1 MLTTYF
7 RNAARAFRNSRLFS
21 TINILG
27 LSIGISAA
35 LVIFWVADYELSFDR
50 FEPNRDRI
58 FKVVQEGSFNGNPA
72 HAGAVPGPLGAAV
85 QKELTGL
92 ELTIPYFTY
101 QSEGTAKVIVLP
113 SAATAGADPRATK
126 PAIFKKQ
133 SNIVYTTPGYFSLVP
148 HRWLAGSPQAS
159 MSNPFNVVLTES
171 RARLYFPDETP
182 TDAVGRQL
190 SYDKTLVTVSGVVK
204 DEDEHTDLGAAEFI
218 SHATIAKTWLQ
229 DEFMM
234 NKWDDW
240 MNYNHLFLK
249 LAPGAT
255 QARAEA
261 QLDGL
266 YKKYHPA
273 DPKSKDGWH
282 LKLVPLADLHFN
294 PFYQIPGHRVASK
307 PALYSLLAIAAFLL
321 LLATINFI
329 NLSTAQATRRAK
341 EIGVRKT
348 MGGSR
353 GQLIRLFLGET
364 LFLVL
369 LATGLSMAL
378 TPVLIEA
385 FSGFIP
391 PDLHADWLRHPGSLL
406 FLALLIPVLTALAGA
421 YPAFLLSGFNPV
433 RVLKD
438 QHYSSTSSTSGA
450 RLRRT
455 LTVGQFVIAQ
465 FFVIATLL
473 VGKQIYY
480 GLNQDLGFRR
490 TAILTFNTPWDS
502 VATHKKHLFELVKAI
517 PGVEMASRA
526 FFSPGGDG
534 GAFGGVSFKPRPDIK
549 ADVVTR
555 WGDSTYL
562 HLYDIRLLAGRNLHN
577 SDTATEVLINN
588 TYARLLGFHKPADA
602 LGQRLTFYGKKDV
615 PIVGVMADFH
625 EESMHDA
632 ILPLEM
638 TNRAGDLFHIRLA
651 SLAVAPGVID
661 RLRKAFHE
669 VYPDDDLE
677 YSFVDKKIAQ
687 WYKAEQDI
695 IHLLYWATGLT
706 IGISCLGLLGL
717 VVYTT
722 NTRTKEIGIRKVL
735 GATVVNIVRI
745 LSGEFL
751 RLVALASAIAIPV
764 AWWAADRWL
773 SNFAYRTPMSAWV
786 FIAGGVFLLL
796 VALLTLSFQTIKT
809 ALANPVRSLRTE

>member
-1 MLTTYF
+1 MQYL
-7 RNAARAFRNSRLFS
+7 RNAARTFRTSRLFS
-21 TINILG
+21 IINILG

-85 QKELTGL
+85 QRELTGL

-101 QSEGTAKVIVLP
+101 QVDGTAKVIVP
-113 SAATAGADPRATK
+113 PGVATQGVAVQATK
-126 PAIFKKQ
+126 PAEFKKQ
-133 SNIVYTTPGYFSLVP
+133 PHIVYTTPDYFTLVP
-148 HRWLAGSPQAS
+148 HRWLAGSPQTS
-159 MSNPFNVVLTES
+159 MSNPFNVVLSES
-171 RARLYFPDETP
+171 RAKLYFPGENP
-182 TDAVGRQL
+182 TDIVGRQL
-190 SYDKTLVTVSGVVK
+190 SYDKMLVTVSGVIK

-234 NKWDDW
+234 KQWDDW
-240 MNYNHLFLK
+240 MGYNHLYLK
-249 LAPGAT
+249 LAPGVTPA
-255 QARAEA
+255 QIEA
-261 QLDGL
+261 QLEAL
-266 YKKYHPA
+266 YQKYHPSN
-273 DPKSKDGWH
+273 PQRKDGWH
-282 LKLVPLADLHFN
+282 LKLAPLAELHFN
-294 PFYQIPGHRVASK
+294 PLFQTAGHRVASK
-307 PALYSLLAIAAFLL
+307 PALYSLLAIALFLL
-321 LLATINFI
+321 LLATINFV

-341 EIGVRKT
+341 EIGVRKA

-364 LFLVL
+364 LFLVG
-369 LATGLSMAL
+369 LATLLSMAL
-378 TPVLIEA
+378 TPVLIAA
-385 FSGFIP
+385 FAGFIP
-391 PDLHADWLRHPGSLL
+391 PDLRADWLRHPGSLL
-406 FLALLIPVLTALAGA
+406 FLALLVPVLTALAGA

-438 QHYSSTSSTSGA
+438 QHFSPTSNTSGA

-480 GLNQDLGFRR
+480 GLNKDLGFRH
-490 TAILTFNTPWDS
+490 TAILTFNTPFDS
-502 VATHKKHLFELVKAI
+502 VATHKKHLLDIVKAT
-517 PGVEMASRA
+517 PGVERASLA

-534 GAFGGVSFKPRPDIK
+534 GAVGGVSFKPRPDVK
-549 ADVVTR
+549 AEVLTR
-555 WGDSTYL
+555 WGDSSYL
-562 HLYDIRLLAGRNLHN
+562 RLYDIRLLAGRNLHN
-577 SDTATEVLINN
+577 SDTITEVLINN
-588 TYARLLGFHKPADA
+588 TYARLLGFNKPADA

-632 ILPLEM
+632 IQPLEM
-638 TNRAGDLFHIRLA
+638 TNRAGNMFHIRLA
-651 SLAVAPGVID
+651 SLATAPGVID
-661 RLRKAFHE
+661 RLQKAFHE
-669 VYPDDDLE
+669 VYPDDDFE
-677 YSFVDKKIAQ
+677 YSFVDQKVAQ

-695 IHLLYWATGLT
+695 MHLLYWATGLT

-735 GATVVNIVRI
+735 GATVGNIVSI
-745 LSGEFL
+745 LSAEFL
-751 RLVALASAIAIPV
+751 RLVLLASAIAIPV

-786 FIAGGVFLLL
+786 FIAGGLFL
-796 VALLTLSFQTIKT
+796 VAVALITLSFQTIKT

>member
-1 MLTTYF
+1 MPNNYF
-7 RNAARAFRNSRLFS
+7 LNATRSIRRSKVFTA
-21 TINILG
+21 INILG

-35 LVIFWVADYELSFDR
+35 LVIFWIADYELSFDR

-58 FKVVQEGSFNGNPA
+58 YQVVQEGSFNGNAA

-85 QKELTGL
+85 QNELTGI

-101 QSEGTAKVIVLP
+101 PFRGTAKVIV
-113 SAATAGADPRATK
+113 AGNT
-126 PAIFKKQ
+126 PAVFNKQ
-133 SNIVYTTPGYFSLVP
+133 PGIVFTTPDYFSLVP
-148 HRWLAGSPQAS
+148 HRWLAGSPRTS
-159 MSNPFNVVLTES
+159 MHNPFNVVLTES
-171 RARLYFPDETP
+171 RARLYFPDKTP
-182 TDAVGRQL
+182 TDVVGKQL
-190 SYDKTLVTVSGVVK
+190 SYDKMLVAVSGVVK

-218 SHATIAKTWLQ
+218 SQSTIAKTGLQ
-229 DEFMM
+229 DQFMM
-234 NKWDDW
+234 SQWDDW
-240 MNYNHLFLK
+240 MGYNHLYLK
-249 LAPGAT
+249 LAAGVT

-261 QLDGL
+261 QLDAL
-266 YKKYHPA
+266 YKKSHPS

-282 LKLVPLADLHFN
+282 LRLLPLADLHFSSY
-294 PFYQIPGHRVASK
+294 YQAPGHRVASK

-353 GQLIRLFLGET
+353 GRLIRLFLGET
-364 LFLVL
+364 FFLVL
-369 LATGLSMAL
+369 LATLLSMIL

-385 FSGFIP
+385 FAGFIP

-406 FLALLIPVLTALAGA
+406 FLALLIPALTLLAGA

-433 RVLKD
+433 QVLKD
-438 QHYSSTSSTSGA
+438 QHYSPTGSNSGA
-450 RLRRT
+450 RLRRI

-473 VGKQIYY
+473 VGKQVFY

-490 TAILTFNTPWDS
+490 TAILTFETPYDS
-502 VATHKKHLFELVKAI
+502 VATHKKHLFETVKSI

-534 GAFGGVSFKPRPDIK
+534 GAVGGVSFKPRPDVK
-549 ADVVTR
+549 AAVLTR
-555 WGDSTYL
+555 WGDSSYL
-562 HLYDIRLLAGRNLHN
+562 HLYDIKLVAGRNLRN
-577 SDTATEVLINN
+577 SDTITEVLINN
-588 TYARLLGFHKPADA
+588 TYARLLGFTNPADA

-625 EESMHDA
+625 EGSMREA
-632 ILPLEM
+632 IQPLEM
-638 TNRAGDLFHIRLA
+638 TNRLGDMFHIRLA
-651 SLAVAPGVID
+651 SPAAASTVID
-661 RLRKAFHE
+661 RLQKAFHD
-669 VYPDDDLE
+669 VYPDDDFE
-677 YSFVDKKIAQ
+677 YSFIDYKIAR

-706 IGISCLGLLGL
+706 VLVSCLGLLGL

-722 NTRTKEIGIRKVL
+722 NTRAKEIGIRKVL
-735 GATVVNIVRI
+735 GATVGNIVRI

-751 RLVALASAIAIPV
+751 RLVVLASAIAVPI
-764 AWWAADRWL
+764 AWWAADSWL
-773 SNFAYRTPMSAWV
+773 SNFAYRTPMSVWV
-786 FIAGGVFLLL
+786 FVAGGVFLLG
-796 VALLTLSFQTIKT
+796 VALITLSFQTIRT
-809 ALANPVRSLRTE
+809 AVANPVRSLRTE

>member
-1 MLTTYF
+1 MLANYL
-7 RNAARAFRNSRLFS
+7 RNAVRAFRSSRLFS
-21 TINILG
+21 IINILG

-35 LVIFWVADYELSFDR
+35 LVIFWVADYEFSFDR

-58 FKVVQEGSFNGNPA
+58 YKVVQEGSFNGNPA

-92 ELTIPYFTY
+92 ELTVPYFTY
-101 QSEGTAKVIVLP
+101 PFNGTPKVIV
-113 SAATAGADPRATK
+113 AGEK
-126 PAIFKKQ
+126 PIVFNKQ
-133 SNIVYTTPGYFSLVP
+133 PNIVFTTPDYFTLVP
-148 HRWLAGSPQAS
+148 HRWLAGSPQRS

-171 RARLYFPDETP
+171 RARLYFPNETP
-182 TDAVGRQL
+182 TDIVGKRL
-190 SYDKTLVTVSGVVK
+190 DYDKMGVTVSGVVK

-218 SHATIAKTWLQ
+218 SHATIAMTGLQ
-229 DEFMM
+229 DQFMM
-234 NKWDDW
+234 DKWDDW
-240 MNYNHLFLK
+240 MGYNHLYLK
-249 LAPGAT
+249 LAAGVT

-261 QLDGL
+261 QLDAL
-266 YKKYHPA
+266 YKKYHPT

-282 LKLVPLADLHFN
+282 LKLAPLAALHFN
-294 PFYQIPGHRVASK
+294 PLYQSPGHRVASK

-353 GQLIRLFLGET
+353 WQLIRLFLGET

-369 LATGLSMAL
+369 LATLLSMVL

-406 FLALLIPVLTALAGA
+406 FLALLVPVLTSLAGA

-438 QHYSSTSSTSGA
+438 QHYSPTSSTSGA

-473 VGKQIYY
+473 VGKQIHYS
-480 GLNQDLGFRR
+480 LNQDLGFRH
-490 TAILTFNTPWDS
+490 TAILTFQTPYDS
-502 VATHKKHLFELVKAI
+502 VATHKKHLLEIVKTI
-517 PGVEMASRA
+517 PGVQLASRA

-534 GAFGGVSFKPRPDIK
+534 GAVGGVSFKPRPDVK
-549 ADVVTR
+549 ADVLTR

-562 HLYDIRLLAGRNLHN
+562 HLYDIRLLAGRNLQN
-577 SDTATEVLINN
+577 SDTITEVLINS
-588 TYARLLGFHKPADA
+588 TYARLLGFNKPTDA

-625 EESMHDA
+625 EESMHNA
-632 ILPLEM
+632 IEPLEM
-638 TNRAGDLFHIRLA
+638 TNRAGDVFHIRLA

-661 RLRKAFHE
+661 RLQNAFHE
-669 VYPDDDLE
+669 VYPEEDFE
-677 YSFVDKKIAQ
+677 YSFVDNKVAQ

-695 IHLLYWATGLT
+695 IHLLYWATALT

-735 GATVVNIVRI
+735 GATVGNIVSV
-745 LSGEFL
+745 LSAEFL
-751 RLVALASAIAIPV
+751 RLVLLASAIAIPV
-764 AWWAADRWL
+764 TWWAADRWL

-786 FIAGGVFLLL
+786 FIAGGAGLLL
-796 VALLTLSFQTIKT
+796 IAIATLSFQTIKT
-809 ALANPVRSLRTE
+809 ALSNPVRSLRTE